1 MTAKAVKQNQASATS
16 ASARSSSGSD
26 GAACVHHWMCG
37 EPAGAVVDGRCK
49 HCGAER
55 EFSAV
60 TTEVFNRRTADVD
73 YVPGLYYATALARE
87 GF

>member
-1 MTAKAVKQNQASATS
+1 MAKT
-16 ASARSSSGSD
+16 
-26 GAACVHHWMCG
+26 CTHHFVCG
-37 EPAGAVVDGRCK
+37 EPVGKVVPGRCK

-60 TTEVFNRRTADVD
+60 VNEVFNRKTTDIE
-73 YVPGLYYATALARE
+73 YGPGLSYATALARE